1 MSELEEDSGHGWMF
15 IKFLE
20 GVGRGGGTGGLLF
33 LGVGFSFI
41 LVLVSLLRF

>member
-1 MSELEEDSGHGWMF
+1 MSEFEEDSGHGWML

-20 GVGRGGGTGGLLF
+20 GVGRGGTGGLLF

-41 LVLVSLLRF
+41 FVFVSLFRF

>member
-1 MSELEEDSGHGWMF
+1 MSEFEEDSGHGWMF

-20 GVGRGGGTGGLLF
+20 GVGRGGGLLF

-41 LVLVSLLRF
+41 LVFVSLLRF